1 LQKKEKITL
10 QMDLNQKYQELAA
23 LHKVNLEALGVKL
36 PKFSNKRGGCKQGY
50 ALAILYAN
58 FGEFMHID
66 VIKSQVEEAGLAL
79 TGTDPLQVRHLS
91 TQKGWW
97 IEKEGK
103 YKHKLVSVE
112 QCFPG
117 FIAQKRASKLN
128 DENWTKMKKEYGF
141 ACVNCGSK
149 EGEPLRWDQT
159 KTTVLQ
165 QGHMDPRKDLTYD
178 NCIPQCAFCNQ
189 QYKSK
194 AVFNKRGFVI
204 EFCKSGF

>member
-1 LQKKEKITL
+1 
-10 QMDLNQKYQELAA
+10 MNLNQKYQELAA
-23 LHKVNLEALGVKL
+23 AHKANLAAFGVKL
-36 PKFSNKRGGCKQGY
+36 PRFTGKLGCS
-50 ALAILYAN
+50 LAILYAN
-58 FGEFMHID
+58 FGTFVHID
-66 VIKSQVEEAGLAL
+66 AIKTQLEETGHTL
-79 TGTDPLQVRHLS
+79 TGTDPVQVRHLS

-103 YKHKLVSVE
+103 YKHRLVSVQ
-112 QCFPG
+112 QCLPG

-128 DENWTKMKKEYGF
+128 DENWAKMKQEYGF

-159 KTTVLQ
+159 KTTVMQ

-194 AVFNKRGFVI
+194 AVFNKRGFVV